1 MKNGLKITS
10 LSCKRRK
17 YVHFTNRNFIFISKS
32 RVSVC
37 EFGETNLFQS
47 SFDYLDDTYTE
58 TVFGYFT
65 FFYINRRKHW
75 FRQNFRFPVFD
86 GFIRFGIS
94 WSRFDYFWKMSV
106 CLSVRLSLCL
116 SIGVSVCMRQKFCG
130 KCSLR
135 TNAQNFRKLYI

>member
-106 CLSVRLSLCL
+106 CLCVCDKNFVASVPQELMHRISW
-116 SIGVSVCMRQKFCG
+116 
-130 KCSLR
+130 
-135 TNAQNFRKLYI
+135 NFIFWVILP